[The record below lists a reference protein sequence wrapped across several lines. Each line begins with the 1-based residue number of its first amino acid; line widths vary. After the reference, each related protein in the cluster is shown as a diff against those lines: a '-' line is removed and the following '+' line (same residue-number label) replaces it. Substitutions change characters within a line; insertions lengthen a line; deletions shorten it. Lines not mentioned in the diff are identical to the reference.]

1 MRNLIPMKGLLSILL
16 ALPFYTSYS
25 QEKPALVFVNVEGN
39 YSKLSKDFGT
49 PSNGQSSNTKTLFI
63 GSSVSFYK
71 NAKIS
76 IGLGV
81 DYGSEKEKRES
92 FVVIKGINYETASI
106 TENIFQLETMSLK
119 SNALIYNI
127 HLAYTKSL
135 AKNLYF
141 ISTFK
146 VNYGKINNSYTT
158 ILYSATEYEPYDNNY
173 LALTPSNTIKTST
186 RTGSNNTDYFGLN
199 VCPELLYFISNHC
212 GFFIKA
218 NGIAFTMYDWK
229 KQKTTWLC
237 NLGPSFWNFGITVR
251 I

>member
-1 MRNLIPMKGLLSILL
+1 MKGLLSILL
-16 ALPFYTSYS
+16 ALPFYSSFS
-25 QEKPALVFVNVEGN
+25 QEKPALVFVNIEGN
-39 YSKLSKDFGT
+39 YAKLSKEDGT

-92 FVVIKGINYETASI
+92 VIMLDGITDGTTTVSEKI
-106 TENIFQLETMSLK
+106 IRVDVMDLK
-119 SNALIYNI
+119 SSALIYNVHI
-127 HLAYTKSL
+127 AYTK
-135 AKNLYF
+135 AITNNFFF

-146 VNYGKINNSYTT
+146 VNYGIINASYRSIPYTMTYFGDDTNYPKLHTSPSIDHT
-158 ILYSATEYEPYDNNY
+158 IQTENYNN
-173 LALTPSNTIKTST
+173 K
-186 RTGSNNTDYFGLN
+186 YFGLN
-199 VCPELLYFISNHC
+199 VCPELLYFISNHY

-229 KQKTTWLC
+229 KQNTSWLC
-237 NLGPSFWNFGITVR
+237 NLSPSFWNFGITVK